1 MATGGDAS
9 LPLPPSAVSIAGNSA
24 LELMSARRADTARI
38 AGGGGY
44 ARLFSDRAL
53 KR

>member
-1 MATGGDAS
+1 MAAGGDAS

-24 LELMSARRADTARI
+24 LELMSARRGDTARI
-38 AGGGGY
+38 AGGGGF
-44 ARLFSDRAL
+44 AHFFFDRAL